1 MCSNIPAVT
10 AYGVSISHWDDTIFQ
25 SWWFLSWFPW
35 KRVVPF
41 VVRFTMPSF
50 LHSWLRVCNKSNT
63 AVSAIVLSVLLAI
76 VLSVL
81 LVIVLSVLPAI
92 VLSVLLA
99 IVLSVLLAIVLSVL
113 LAILWFTDSDYF
125 CIFKLFLKLIL
136 ACIYSFFILYNK
148 LWFDSKGI
156 KSDHMRAAS
165 VITVYFQT

>member
-1 MCSNIPAVT
+1 MNFPFMCSNIPAVT

-81 LVIVLSVLPAI
+81 L
-92 VLSVLLA
+92 
-99 IVLSVLLAIVLSVL
+99 
-113 LAILWFTDSDYF
+113 AILWFTDSDYF

>member
-81 LVIVLSVLPAI
+81 L
-92 VLSVLLA
+92 
-99 IVLSVLLAIVLSVL
+99 
-113 LAILWFTDSDYF
+113 AILWFTDSDYF

>member
-81 LVIVLSVLPAI
+81 LAIVLSVFPAI
-92 VLSVLLA
+92 VLSVRLA
-99 IVLSVLLAIVLSVL
+99 IFFFVCPPGHCIVCPSGHCIVCPSGLSLIYGF
-113 LAILWFTDSDYF
+113 W
-125 CIFKLFLKLIL
+125 LFL
-136 ACIYSFFILYNK
+136 
-148 LWFDSKGI
+148 
-156 KSDHMRAAS
+156 
-165 VITVYFQT
+165 YFQTFLETNTCMYLFIFYFI